1 MDPVGIVVAT
11 AGLFLAGVVKG
22 TTGIGYATCAL
33 PFLTF
38 MFGLKPAMALVL
50 IPTFVTNLSLSF
62 AAENLLPIARRF
74 SPLYLAMAPGVVAG
88 VLLLANL
95 NQKTAVLVLGALMIS
110 YATIA
115 LAKPSYKLSAATES
129 RLKIPVGFVG
139 GILTGL
145 TGSQVLP
152 LVPYMMAVEME
163 SDDTIQAINLGV
175 LILTILLGVGLLTN
189 RVMNPELIRWSAMAV
204 APALLG
210 TYVGTR
216 IRVHL
221 PTSYVRSIVLTVVG
235 LAGVKML
242 TG

>member
-1 MDPVGIVVAT
+1 MDPVGLVVVT
-11 AGLFLAGVVKG
+11 AGLLLAGVVKG

-50 IPTFVTNLSLSF
+50 LPTFTTNLSLSF
-62 AAENLLPIARRF
+62 AAKNLLPIARKF
-74 SPLYLAMAPGVVAG
+74 SPLYLAMAPGVGAG
-88 VLLLANL
+88 VYLLATL
-95 NQKTAVLVLGALMIS
+95 DPKTAVLVLGTLMIA

-115 LAKPSYKLSAATES
+115 LANPSIKLSAAIES
-129 RLKIPVGFVG
+129 RLKIPVGFAG

-163 SDDTIQAINLGV
+163 SDDAIQAINLGV
-175 LILTILLGVGLLTN
+175 LVLTILLGVGLLTN
-189 RVMNPELIRWSAMAV
+189 RVVNPELMGWSAMAV

-210 TYVGTR
+210 TYVGTH
-216 IRVHL
+216 IRGLL
-221 PTSYVRSIVLTVVG
+221 PALYVRSLVLIVVG
-235 LAGVKML
+235 VAGVKML